1 MNLILCGP
9 PGAGK
14 TAVGAEVARLLDLDF
29 VDGDQWLETR
39 WGRPVP
45 DYFAAGEEGLFRERE
60 AETYAELAE
69 RSGLVLATGGGA
81 LLNPHTRAR
90 LERSGVLVALTAP
103 FDVLAERLTGDAVA
117 RPLVAGDTHTRLAA
131 LLKDRAALY
140 ASFQYQVETAGQPVA
155 AVAAGVIGCFEAGQ
169 SHVRFEL
176 GPTSVLYG
184 RDLSPQLP
192 AWMAAKGL
200 RAPYVLI
207 CDATIAPSHGAVMA
221 QALAA
226 PLLALP
232 SGEAHK
238 TLDSV
243 RDLYQ
248 GSVANGLERGGTIV
262 AVGGGVT
269 GDVAGFVAATYMR
282 GVAWVN
288 VPTTVLA
295 MADAGL
301 GGKVGVDLPEGKNLV
316 GAFHPPRLMAADFH
330 TLATL
335 PPVEVRCGL
344 AEIVKAGVIGDP
356 VLFAGLAAGTLTLEA
371 GIVRAAAVKVGHVN
385 ADPFERGERA
395 VLNLG
400 HTIGHGI
407 EAASSFAL
415 RHGEAVAIGLVAE
428 ARLAEQL
435 GLAQVGLAEA
445 LARCLANLDLPVRCP
460 GLEPAAI
467 QAYMSSDKK
476 RVSGRLR
483 FSLPRRLG
491 DVAWGIELDR
501 AGGACL
507 AQILEDITHASD

>member
-1 MNLILCGP
+1 
-9 PGAGK
+9 
-14 TAVGAEVARLLDLDF
+14 
-29 VDGDQWLETR
+29 
-39 WGRPVP
+39 
-45 DYFAAGEEGLFRERE
+45 
-60 AETYAELAE
+60 
-69 RSGLVLATGGGA
+69 
-81 LLNPHTRAR
+81 
-90 LERSGVLVALTAP
+90 
-103 FDVLAERLTGDAVA
+103 
-117 RPLVAGDTHTRLAA
+117 
-131 LLKDRAALY
+131 
-140 ASFQYQVETAGQPVA
+140 
-155 AVAAGVIGCFEAGQ
+155 
-169 SHVRFEL
+169 
-176 GPTSVLYG
+176 
-184 RDLSPQLP
+184 
-192 AWMAAKGL
+192 
-200 RAPYVLI
+200 
-207 CDATIAPSHGAVMA
+207 
-221 QALAA
+221 
-226 PLLALP
+226 
-232 SGEAHK
+232 
-238 TLDSV
+238 
-243 RDLYQ
+243 
-248 GSVANGLERGGTIV
+248 
-262 AVGGGVT
+262 
-269 GDVAGFVAATYMR
+269 MR

-344 AEIVKAGVIGDP
+344 AEIVKAGAIGDP
-356 VLFAGLAAGTLTLEA
+356 VLFAGLADGTLTLEA

-400 HTIGHGI
+400 HTIGHGV
-407 EAASSFAL
+407 EAASGFAL

-460 GLEPAAI
+460 GLDPAAI
-467 QAYMSSDKK
+467 RAYMRSDKK

-491 DVAWGIELDR
+491 DVAWGIELDH
-501 AGGACL
+501 AGETCL